1 MLQMREVGSR
11 IVVQGPESPRSTLHP
26 GRPSDK
32 LFGLTGGRPKSFT
45 KGEATKSETVVN
57 LAGKLGLNK
66 SSWCQPTRP
75 RLVLG
80 AISFL

>member
-1 MLQMREVGSR
+1 MLQMREVGPR

-26 GRPSDK
+26 GRPIVG
-32 LFGLTGGRPKSFT
+32 LFNSEVGRSKSFT
-45 KGEATKSETVVN
+45 KGEATKSEAVVN

-80 AISFL
+80 AIAFL